1 MADADAVAEGVMI
14 YSRSL
19 LVRDDST
26 RSDVFEL
33 YLSFCKIWWD
43 TKTLLVAT
51 SYYLAR
57 EVPHTSAFQ
66 PFTNYLNWNR
76 TVFTVLQPYWDVPD
90 FLQNVPFCCPI
101 KVSSDCDLD
110 LVSALY
116 HDKSSARVE
125 NLRSCRII
133 WDHLCL
139 IVCLQLRRQHRQ
151 TKRHW
156 VAQVETFPS
165 CRPVFY
171 VWNKEICSEDGIEFL
186 FLQK

>member
-1 MADADAVAEGVMI
+1 MVRHQNIASCNI
-14 YSRSL
+14 IL
-19 LVRDDST
+19 LDKRGAT
-26 RSDVFEL
+26 HFCFPTIHQLFEL
-33 YLSFCKIWWD
+33 KPYSLHCA
-43 TKTLLVAT
+43 AT
-51 SYYLAR
+51 ILRCAR
-57 EVPHTSAFQ
+57 FSSI
-66 PFTNYLNWNR
+66 
-76 TVFTVLQPYWDVPD
+76 
-90 FLQNVPFCCPI
+90 LQNVPFCCPI
-101 KVSSDCDLD
+101 KLSSDCDLD

-139 IVCLQLRRQHRQ
+139 IVCLQLRRQNRQ

-156 VAQVETFPS
+156 VTQVETFPS